1 MVKNKDES
9 LSKRLI
15 EHQLKMIGKTYEEA
29 QQTEGWFHEWTF
41 TKEQYDEFYDYAIPL
56 IMKVLRVGKKKAD
69 YEFRWFDLAYGLRI
83 KTENNDNLQSV
94 EPQ

>member
-15 EHQLKMIGKTYEEA
+15 KHQLKMIGKTYEEA
-29 QQTEGWFHEWTF
+29 EQTEGWFHEWTF

-56 IMKVLRVGKKKAD
+56 IMKELKIGKKKAD

-83 KTENNDNLQSV
+83 KIEDDENLQSAK
-94 EPQ
+94 P